1 MSNRF
6 KNINYKEFYSR
17 EFLFKMAFLFFLII
31 VPNIFFYIFLHEK
44 RITTVLINN
53 LFLISLAIL
62 LLKQSHLKIIGYL
75 LLFVFVLNNG
85 VEIFSISYYKSTFN
99 VGMAMSFL
107 SSNAR
112 EGFEMASGYWL
123 AIVLLLIYFVLICFS
138 ANSVKK
144 YFPAKSLVVFTLI
157 FAIFPAYLVGV
168 EIAKNRSN
176 KLYKETGESDLYYYV
191 NQTPLNSFGPLLE
204 ANHYLEIVKKSSEED
219 YEYPPFTLDS
229 SNHIQNVVIVLG
241 ESARRDALSL
251 YGNPNKT
258 SPLIDKRIS
267 NLLVYNNAVSPGEF
281 TNLAICLLLSKQNPG
296 PDFSIGKNNDN
307 IIALA
312 NATKLWQTYWV
323 SNQEQ
328 TGLYVNLF
336 ANIDLKAKHKYW
348 TTPGSYDEALFPFI
362 DKILKDKSK
371 KRLIFIHLM
380 GSHAEPKMRYPKSFD
395 IFHNDKEEFK
405 NEYNN
410 SIVYTDFVL
419 DNIIKKMEGSSSVVL
434 YLSDHGQSIEDRAYR
449 HSLTKKGFDVPFFI
463 WYSDLVANEN
473 KKVGNNNEYIS
484 TSNLYNILE
493 NFMGIK
499 GLVPKKPNDSLK
511 LMDGSMRPMLYRDLE
526 PGL

>member
-1 MSNRF
+1 VSNRL
-6 KNINYKEFYSR
+6 KNINYKEFYSK
-17 EFLFKMAFLFFLII
+17 EFLLKMATLFFLII
-31 VPNIFFYIFLHEK
+31 VPNIFFFIFLHEK

-53 LFLISLAIL
+53 LFLISFAIL
-62 LLKQSHLKIIGYL
+62 LLKQSYLKIIGYI
-75 LLFVFVLNNG
+75 LLFLFVLNNG

-107 SSNAR
+107 SSNTR
-112 EGFEMASGYWL
+112 EGVEMASGYWL
-123 AIVLLLIYFVLICFS
+123 AIVLLVIYFVLICIS

-144 YFPAKSLVVFTLI
+144 YFPAKTLILFTLI
-157 FAIFPAYLVGV
+157 FAIFPAYLVGI
-168 EIAKNRSN
+168 EIAKNRDN
-176 KLYKETGESDLYYYV
+176 KLYKKTGESDLYFYV
-191 NQTPLNSFGPLLE
+191 NRTPVNSFGPLLE

-219 YEYPPFTLDS
+219 YKYPPFTLDS
-229 SNHIQNVVIVLG
+229 SNHIQNVVVVLG

-267 NLLVYNNAVSPGEF
+267 NLLVYNNAISPGEF
-281 TNLAICLLLSKQNPG
+281 TNLAICLLLSKQI
-296 PDFSIGKNNDN
+296 PDSNFSIEKNSDN

-336 ANIDLKAKHKYW
+336 ANIDLKAKYKYW
-348 TTPGSYDEALFPFI
+348 TIPGSYDESLLPFI
-362 DKILKDKSK
+362 DTLLRDKNK

-380 GSHAEPKMRYPKSFD
+380 GSHSEPKMRYPKSFD
-395 IFHNDKEEFK
+395 KFHNEKEEFK

-410 SIVYTDFVL
+410 SIAYTDFVL
-419 DNIIKKMEGSSSVVL
+419 DNIIKKMEGTSSVVI
-434 YLSDHGQSIEDRAYR
+434 YLSDHGQSIEDGAYR

-463 WYSDLVANEN
+463 WYSDLVGNEN

-499 GLVPKKPNDSLK
+499 GLAPKKPNDSLK
-511 LMDGSMRPMLYRDLE
+511 LMDGSMNSFFYKQLD
-526 PGL
+526 PGI